1 MTRADTTHASGTFSP
16 GNTIAPVPQA
26 KSLHPT
32 NLAHL
37 RRYRPIVNSL
47 LTLKTLFIHKLT
59 LLTRGACPSQYH
71 PKSSQGTHC
80 HALKK
85 KFPWLVNNTLPLP
98 QEIDNHQRIYS
109 QMGCSRSIIN
119 SHTSQ
124 TIYFGIKL
132 RISTQSNKRKRKF
145 HIFFR
150 GECCGRSGPRV
161 PTGELKLHIN
171 IHFQYMAGP
180 LILIDN

>member
-1 MTRADTTHASGTFSP
+1 MQAAHFPPS
-16 GNTIAPVPQA
+16 NTIVPVPQA

-59 LLTRGACPSQYH
+59 LLTHGACPSQYH
-71 PKSSQGTHC
+71 PKISQGTHC

-85 KFPWLVNNTLPLP
+85 QFPWLMNNTLPLP
-98 QEIDNHQRIYS
+98 QEIDDHQRIYS
-109 QMGCSRSIIN
+109 QIRSRVIIN

-124 TIYFGIKL
+124 TIDFGIKL
-132 RISTQSNKRKRKF
+132 CISTRSNKRKRRF
-145 HIFFR
+145 NFFSE
-150 GECCGRSGPRV
+150 GSAVEGAAHMYPQVS
-161 PTGELKLHIN
+161 
-171 IHFQYMAGP
+171 
-180 LILIDN
+180 